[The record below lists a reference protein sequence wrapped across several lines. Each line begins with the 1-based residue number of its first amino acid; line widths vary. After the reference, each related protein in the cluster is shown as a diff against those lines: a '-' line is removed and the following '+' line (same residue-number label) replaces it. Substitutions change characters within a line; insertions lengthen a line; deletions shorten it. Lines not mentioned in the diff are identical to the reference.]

1 FFLKMHWPQLT
12 ALASYMV
19 AVAFSFG
26 AMLFVA
32 DLGKPQELS
41 TPGRIPVG
49 GFCWMAMI
57 CTILNI
63 LGTAALMMAIS
74 HVGWISS
81 YGASETT
88 PVVTRVCMTSAN
100 SQ

>member
-1 FFLKMHWPQLT
+1 
-12 ALASYMV
+12 
-19 AVAFSFG
+19 
-26 AMLFVA
+26 
-32 DLGKPQELS
+32 
-41 TPGRIPVG
+41 
-49 GFCWMAMI
+49 MI

-100 SQ
+100 SQGWIESARNCVVCVP